1 MIDVEDI
8 KKKQII
14 TEQDSVEVVDLN
26 MNVDSNEENGGIG
39 IEIGS
44 IGIGFDS

>member
-1 MIDVEDI
+1 VEDI
-8 KKKQII
+8 KKKQIVE
-14 TEQDSVEVVDLN
+14 EQDSLEVVNSN
-26 MNVDSNEENGGIG
+26 MNVDSSEENGGIG